1 MSKLWLSLVLAAV
14 LSACTSAAPYA
25 PWPSGPADVQAKRF
39 ETVPDRAVIYVV
51 RVLQDLGNVPATL
64 WLDNQVMGA
73 TYMGTYFRWEV
84 PAGQHLI
91 AGYGSDN
98 GMRYLVVLAR
108 AIDIVNSFVGRAA
121 AWLVLAAV
129 LVSAGNALVR
139 YALGV
144 SSNAWR
150 RTNGFL

>member
-98 GMRYLVVLAR
+98 GMIRLDVQPGRIYYVQQVVRGGAR
-108 AIDIVNSFVGRAA
+108 ANSPYSTFRILNEADGRA
-121 AWLVLAAV
+121 LVNRAV
-129 LVSAGNALVR
+129 LIS
-139 YALGV
+139 
-144 SSNAWR
+144 
-150 RTNGFL
+150 

>member
-1 MSKLWLSLVLAAV
+1 MSRLWLSLVLAAV
-14 LSACTSAAPYA
+14 LSACATSAPDS

-84 PAGQHLI
+84 GAGRHQI
-91 AGYGSDN
+91 SGYGSDN
-98 GMRYLVVLAR
+98 GQITLDVQPGRIYYVQQVVR
-108 AIDIVNSFVGRAA
+108 GGGRAPSPFSTFRILNEA
-121 AWLVLAAV
+121 EGRSLVSRAV
-129 LVSAGNALVR
+129 LIV
-139 YALGV
+139 
-144 SSNAWR
+144 
-150 RTNGFL
+150 

>member
-1 MSKLWLSLVLAAV
+1 MHVRRALCVVALRPRRY
-14 LSACTSAAPYA
+14 T
-25 PWPSGPADVQAKRF
+25 G
-39 ETVPDRAVIYVV
+39 ETLRNRLPDRAIIYVV

-98 GMRYLVVLAR
+98 GMIRLDVQPGRIYYVQQVVRGGAR
-108 AIDIVNSFVGRAA
+108 ANSPYSTFRILNERDGRA
-121 AWLVLAAV
+121 LVSRAV
-129 LVSAGNALVR
+129 LI
-139 YALGV
+139 
-144 SSNAWR
+144 
-150 RTNGFL
+150 T